1 MVNGMGC
8 SEAIN
13 VTHAYHLAVQLDEML
28 EKSNSK
34 LTAALEFEIDDE
46 IVLDRLGGRYVHPA
60 SGRSYHVKYAPPK
73 VAGKD
78 DVRLLLPS
86 SSPSSVLLRL
96 LLVAHRTRT
105 RTHSHR
111 RTRNRSLASP

>member
-1 MVNGMGC
+1 VPT
-8 SEAIN
+8 I
-13 VTHAYHLAVQLDEML
+13 VQLDEML

-78 DVRLLLPS
+78 DVRLFLHHHHHPFFFYFFVFFLLLLLLPS
-86 SSPSSVLLRL
+86 S
-96 LLVAHRTRT
+96 
-105 RTHSHR
+105 
-111 RTRNRSLASP
+111 